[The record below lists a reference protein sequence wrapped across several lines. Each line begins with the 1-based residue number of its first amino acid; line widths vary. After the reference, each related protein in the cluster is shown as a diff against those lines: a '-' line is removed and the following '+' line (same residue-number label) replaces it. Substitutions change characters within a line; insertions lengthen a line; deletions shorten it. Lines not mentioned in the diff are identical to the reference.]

1 MVFTSYS
8 EVFTYCKLILFDED
22 LLECV
27 DAVLLIENQHG
38 FLPTNS
44 LDSQECNPK
53 KTERLRSN
61 VRKDSANTGRSRR
74 HQSEWVQAY
83 YRIACAARCHP

>member
-38 FLPTNS
+38 FLVVIGIDRAETQS
-44 LDSQECNPK
+44 AIAIGCQDSI
-53 KTERLRSN
+53 
-61 VRKDSANTGRSRR
+61 RR
-74 HQSEWVQAY
+74 DT
-83 YRIACAARCHP
+83 RCTLVAI